1 MERYHPGVPILF
13 REIQARC
20 RDLTVNQWLAEFDSR
35 RRSKDVFVGVWC
47 NGNTTDFDSV
57 VSSSSLDM
65 PASLRILTATFN
77 FFGIKE
83 KMYPV

>member
-1 MERYHPGVPILF
+1 MDV
-13 REIQARC
+13 
-20 RDLTVNQWLAEFDSR
+20 TVNHWLAEFDPQM
-35 RRSKDVFVGVWC
+35 RSQFVGVWC